1 MTICGITPHP
11 DLTWVVIGFV
21 GQALFFMRFFVQ
33 WLASE
38 RAKASVIPN
47 AFWYFSI
54 GGGGILL
61 LYAIAKADPV
71 FIVGQGMGLLIYLR
85 NIHLIHRKKSP
96 EKEQDGVV
104 EGQKG

>member
-1 MTICGITPHP
+1 MTICAITPHIDP
-11 DLTWVVIGFV
+11 MWVAIGFV
-21 GQALFFMRFFVQ
+21 GQGLFFMRFFVQ

-54 GGGGILL
+54 GGGAILL
-61 LYAIAKADPV
+61 IYAVAKADPV

-85 NIHLIHRKKSP
+85 NLYLIRKHPAKTS
-96 EKEQDGVV
+96 GT
-104 EGQKG
+104 

>member
-11 DLTWVVIGFV
+11 DLTWVVVGFV

-38 RAKASVIPN
+38 RARASVIPN

-54 GGGGILL
+54 GGGSILL
-61 LYAIAKADPV
+61 LYAIVKADPV

-85 NIHLIHRKKSP
+85 NIHLIHHKKAP
-96 EKEQDGVV
+96 EKEQGGAP